1 MAPPSH
7 ETDVVQRLAMRR
19 FFSELSPLFVRPGA
33 TCLEWD
39 HVKYTQT
46 IPSCKARWSF
56 RYDQHRFG
64 INERKRV
71 IRGDLQSVSN
81 TSMLGGSFAASKFG
95 ASSFAPL
102 PPSVE
107 VHPPRRLTL
116 IHVPSRSALPR
127 SLNCADVVICNQ
139 VFEHI
144 RSPTEAARGLFQL
157 VKPGG
162 LVYFTAPF
170 LEPFH
175 RVPQDFWRFTLDGA
189 SELLTAAGFKVVE
202 RRRIGNTA
210 LTTGMLLGFGVGDFT
225 PEYLD
230 QHLQSTIEPEVE
242 PLAAEWAFI
251 ECALVV
257 SRPAAV

>member
-95 ASSFAPL
+95 ASSLRLCRPQWRCTL
-102 PPSVE
+102 TPS
-107 VHPPRRLTL
+107 
-116 IHVPSRSALPR
+116 
-127 SLNCADVVICNQ
+127 D
-139 VFEHI
+139 
-144 RSPTEAARGLFQL
+144 
-157 VKPGG
+157 
-162 LVYFTAPF
+162 
-170 LEPFH
+170 
-175 RVPQDFWRFTLDGA
+175 A
-189 SELLTAAGFKVVE
+189 SHTY
-202 RRRIGNTA
+202 T
-210 LTTGMLLGFGVGDFT
+210 
-225 PEYLD
+225 
-230 QHLQSTIEPEVE
+230 
-242 PLAAEWAFI
+242 
-251 ECALVV
+251 
-257 SRPAAV
+257 SRPAPLCPVLSTAQTW